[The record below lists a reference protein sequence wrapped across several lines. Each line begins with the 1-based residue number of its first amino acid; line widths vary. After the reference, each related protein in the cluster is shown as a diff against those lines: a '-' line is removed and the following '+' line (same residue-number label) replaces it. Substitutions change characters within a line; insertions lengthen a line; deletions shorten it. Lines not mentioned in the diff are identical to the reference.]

1 MDIRAYGYTHRTY
14 ADAVERRAVRP
25 LRVSVIRYGRVQ
37 RRAELQEVAY
47 LLHGNTPPPRA
58 HHRSRTIEDDRG
70 RSRHRRLPLR
80 VGGTMASAASTA
92 LSRLRSIFQVLLSF
106 VPRRLTTNG
115 SKRARRQTGTN
126 MASSSSV
133 AHIRRVTGAAVDIN
147 GRSNGVAA
155 IVASLIDGGM
165 WDVTKEQEERC
176 DVAVGVL
183 RFLRRSHATSKIG

>member
-1 MDIRAYGYTHRTY
+1 VYTCCGL
-14 ADAVERRAVRP
+14 A
-25 LRVSVIRYGRVQ
+25 
-37 RRAELQEVAY
+37 
-47 LLHGNTPPPRA
+47 PPPTA
-58 HHRSRTIEDDRG
+58 HRRSRTIEDDRG
-70 RSRHRRLPLR
+70 TAAAACWPLR
-80 VGGTMASAASTA
+80 VGGDALASAASTA